1 MVFKRRDKQTYR
13 QWIVEFIYPRKG
25 WRRGMDYLS
34 HRLKRLPDT
43 PHKIAMGIACGV
55 FVTFTPLFGLH
66 FFAAWLLALLL
77 RGNVFAALL
86 GTFVGNPITFPI
98 IAAVSYKLGSRIMGL
113 GHEKTAWTK
122 IRDGFEHA
130 FTATWGNV
138 KAVFGYGPSTWDG
151 AKEFGYE
158 VFLPYLIGGIIPG
171 IITAAIFYFFSKP
184 LIATY
189 QKRRRLKLK
198 ERRARK
204 LAKQGTP

>member
-1 MVFKRRDKQTYR
+1 MVFKRRDKQTYWK
-13 QWIVEFIYPRKG
+13 WIVEFMYPRKG
-25 WRRGMDYLS
+25 WRRGIDYLS

-66 FFAAWLLALLL
+66 FFAAWFLALVF

-86 GTFVGNPITFPI
+86 GTFVGNPVTFPF
-98 IAAVSYKLGSRIMGL
+98 IAAVSYKLGSLILGR

-130 FTATWGNV
+130 FTATWANV
-138 KAVFGYGPSTWDG
+138 KSIFGYGPSTWDG
-151 AKEFGYE
+151 VKEFGHE
-158 VFLPYLIGGIIPG
+158 VFLPYFVGGIIPG
-171 IITAAIFYFFSKP
+171 IITATIFYFFSKP
-184 LIATY
+184 LIASY
-189 QKRRRLKLK
+189 QKRRRLRLK

-204 LAKQGTP
+204 LAKQETP

>member
-1 MVFKRRDKQTYR
+1 VVFKRRDKQTYW
-13 QWIVEFIYPRKG
+13 QWFVEFMYPRKG

-43 PHKIAMGIACGV
+43 PHKIAMGVACGV

-66 FFAAWLLALLL
+66 FLAAWLLALLF

-86 GTFVGNPITFPI
+86 GTFVGNPVTFPI
-98 IAAVSYKLGSRIMGL
+98 IAAVSYKLGSRILGL
-113 GHEKTAWTK
+113 GHEKTAWTT

-130 FTATWGNV
+130 FIGTWENM
-138 KAVFGYGPSTWDG
+138 KSVFGYGPSTWDG
-151 AKEFGYE
+151 IKEFGHE

-171 IITAAIFYFFSKP
+171 IITASIFYFFSKP

-189 QKRRRLKLK
+189 QKRRRLKLR